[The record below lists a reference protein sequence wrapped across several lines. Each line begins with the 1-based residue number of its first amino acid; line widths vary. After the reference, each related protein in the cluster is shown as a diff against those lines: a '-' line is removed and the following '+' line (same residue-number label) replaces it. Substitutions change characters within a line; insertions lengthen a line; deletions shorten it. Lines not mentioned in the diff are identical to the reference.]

1 LFTGN
6 SNLNRIKINKIAK
19 KRISKKKRSKPN
31 CSGTRGGGGGGAS
44 RITLIIQ
51 NYLII

>member
-19 KRISKKKRSKPN
+19 KRISKKKEVN
-31 CSGTRGGGGGGAS
+31 
-44 RITLIIQ
+44 LIV
-51 NYLII
+51 LELVAVVVEELRELP